1 MCNKLNFMFIS
12 SGRSCEGCM
21 QKHTQHRFKIKLTP
35 KLFTFDPDP
44 EYAKRTNH

>member
-1 MCNKLNFMFIS
+1 
-12 SGRSCEGCM
+12 M

-44 EYAKRTNH
+44 EYAKRTNHQFPLKSCVNTIYS